1 MPVQQTQDK
10 VILTHPKGSSVE
22 ILLYGATV
30 ISWNS
35 PSKTNPEAK
44 ERFFVSGKAA
54 LDGSKP
60 VRGGIPVVFP
70 AFGAPT
76 HPDHA
81 KLSQH
86 GFARSEVWTFDS
98 TVLDSEAG
106 VSVRLALLPNDS
118 IKAKFDKPF
127 ELYYVVTLA
136 EHQLSTDLHV
146 KNTGLS
152 TSGPLEF
159 QALFHN
165 YIRAPANEVAITPLQ
180 GLHYYDKTESTD
192 ELKAQPKPE
201 LRAAVDVRTSTDSVY
216 ENAPGTYHVAWPG
229 DSVEIKTK
237 NLKDVVV
244 WNPQE
249 AAGSKIGDMEPNG
262 WERYVCVEPG
272 YVRGFVKLNAGETW
286 VGQQVITATGDLPA
300 TSRV

>member
-1 MPVQQTQDK
+1 MQ
-10 VILTHPKGSSVE
+10 GSSVE

-35 PSKTNPEAK
+35 PSKTNPEVK
-44 ERFFVSGKAA
+44 ERFFVSGKAT

-106 VSVRLALLPNDS
+106 VSVRLGKLISSILSTTRPLTFTRLVALLPNDS

-229 DSVEIKTK
+229 DSVQIKTK

-262 WERYVCVEPG
+262 W
-272 YVRGFVKLNAGETW
+272 
-286 VGQQVITATGDLPA
+286 
-300 TSRV
+300 